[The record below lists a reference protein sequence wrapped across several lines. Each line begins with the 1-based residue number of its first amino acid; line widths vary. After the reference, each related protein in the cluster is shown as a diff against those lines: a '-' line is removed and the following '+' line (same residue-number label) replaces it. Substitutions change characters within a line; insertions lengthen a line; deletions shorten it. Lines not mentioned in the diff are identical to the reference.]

1 MRATVM
7 IFMECVSASHI
18 HGVCVCYCHDIH
30 GVCECY
36 CHDIHG
42 VCVSATV
49 MIFMECVS
57 TTVMIS
63 LKYVEVLQS
72 CFHGEW
78 GSVVMFTESG
88 GVLLSRFYED
98 CTTVTPLWRV

>member
-1 MRATVM
+1 MR
-7 IFMECVSASHI
+7 
-18 HGVCVCYCHDIH
+18 
-30 GVCECY
+30 ECY
-36 CHDIHG
+36 CHGIQG
-42 VCVSATV
+42 VCVSATVISMECVSATV

>member
-1 MRATVM
+1 MSATV
-7 IFMECVSASHI
+7 ISMECVSATVISM
-18 HGVCVCYCHDIH
+18 
-30 GVCECY
+30 ECA
-36 CHDIHG
+36 
-42 VCVSATV
+42 SATV

>member
-1 MRATVM
+1 M
-7 IFMECVSASHI
+7 IFME
-18 HGVCVCYCHDIH
+18 CVCYCHDIH
-30 GVCECY
+30 GVCVCASAS
-36 CHDIHG
+36 HG
-42 VCVSATV
+42 IQGVCVSATVISMECVSATV